1 MPRPASSMVC
11 DSQLIADEGDD
22 EKGGMRPAGLW
33 QRTGSDE
40 ARHREAHIREFR
52 AGDEATVRRIFS
64 EGIQERIPNTALRGL
79 WEQRGIQVV
88 YAIITIFC
96 LGLTHSLLL
105 TCCVPLLLLALRYY
119 YSRQLILRYASN
131 ALCKDMADIPLNY
144 IKTPGSCFWVAVLGG
159 DVVGIVGA
167 RAHTEDNTVELCRM
181 SVDSRYRGRGIAKAL
196 GRTVIDFA
204 LANGNT
210 AVVLSTTA
218 VKIDAHRLY
227 QSLGFKHMGVT
238 EDYVLPGMDFS
249 LPQRL
254 FFQLRYHRYR
264 LQIREE

>member
-1 MPRPASSMVC
+1 RSRLCLS
-11 DSQLIADEGDD
+11 L
-22 EKGGMRPAGLW
+22 
-33 QRTGSDE
+33 
-40 ARHREAHIREFR
+40 
-52 AGDEATVRRIFS
+52 FS
-64 EGIQERIPNTALRGL
+64 P
-79 WEQRGIQVV
+79 V
-88 YAIITIFC
+88 FC

-204 LANGNT
+204 LANGT

-227 QSLGFKHMGVT
+227 SLGFKHMGVT